1 MQELAEKN
9 KKLIIIKSY
18 FGLIYQKLFKK
29 NAPDSIF
36 PNSNDLFQFNSS
48 LFKIF
53 FRFFKN
59 DVKNNILNSFI
70 IIIINRIIR
79 ELIIENKY
87 PEENIIIK
95 LINLIKEKNDYED
108 YKFLF
113 LTTLG
118 LIRDPDFATLFKLI
132 YFYFEKNKINDINLL
147 RVILHTIIELENIYP
162 QKYKKEENEKKIL
175 TILNKINDLFKIVNE
190 KEITIKIFIE
200 QLEKGKNEPKEK
212 NSIKFEEIIP
222 KKEVE
227 TKTIKKTIEKKDIN
241 EENLQKRVK
250 MPKSSENQEK
260 NDKKDGSPRNEE
272 IMEKEKGQK
281 IAKNEKNVE
290 KGEKINEKKNLT
302 NATKKTQK
310 KEIKNNIISEIKN
323 DFQYINNNKCE
334 ENVITQNIIDNK
346 TDLKIKKNDLN
357 NKSNINLINKEEIAL
372 NKNVDSI
379 NEKKENDSINI
390 IDNKAQNYIDELKKE
405 IQKINERQKQ
415 NFEKLNEELTIEK
428 KYREEL
434 KRKYDKLNEE
444 LTIEKKYKEEIKR
457 KYDKLNEELTI
468 EKKYREEIKRKYD
481 KLNEELTI
489 EKEKSSVQD
498 EKIIKLNE
506 KLRALEKGNDNL
518 KQKIQKNKDSV
529 NEKYK
534 NMISLNQRLKSQ
546 VESNNSMINNSFV
559 NLNKIKILEEKLN
572 NIQMRDLCKGII
584 NHNLSLLNLPREGKY
599 EERIKKIMDC
609 LKENKNANIYIKFL
623 AQISNFIN
631 QGNHLAHSFERKVII
646 GEMPEKLSDIL
657 LRNININNSLNGYEI
672 KKIKIILD
680 KIKIDET
687 LELLID
693 TYEPKKIIYD
703 KVVKCDVNIFD
714 N

>member
-428 KYREEL
+428 
-434 KRKYDKLNEE
+434 
-444 LTIEKKYKEEIKR
+444 
-457 KYDKLNEELTI
+457 
-468 EKKYREEIKRKYD
+468 
-481 KLNEELTI
+481 
-489 EKEKSSVQD
+489 EKSSVQD